1 MSVIMVSVS
10 LLWHAF
16 LVVAAVVM
24 CTILVSG
31 FTVVSVLLLL
41 ALLFIGVMINIA
53 MHINIRKKRRIV
65 KKG

>member
-53 MHINIRKKRRIV
+53 MHINIRKKHRIV